1 MSLKLENSLNITVN
15 PGALDRPII
24 LNIENASVT
33 NDYNE
38 EIISYSTVNVM
49 GNFQYMSGK
58 EITTAGK
65 ETTYIRGRLVIREYP
80 GLTVKDYVTVDS
92 QDWDIETIGKYG
104 KHGMYN
110 LLYLRHKD

>member
-15 PGALDRPII
+15 PGSLDRPIT
-24 LNIENASVT
+24 LNLENASVT

-38 EIISYSTVNVM
+38 EVVSYTTVNVM

-58 EITTAGK
+58 EVTTAGK

-80 GLTVKDYVTVDS
+80 GLTVRTADS